1 MKTSKRMAAALL
13 AACMMITSPGTQA
26 WAYQGEKASSEPAKL
41 ERRLKDT
48 EEITDETVLT
58 KKDTGEI
65 TDEIESPAQ
74 DTKTAEKA
82 AEEPGILNFIMQE
95 SEWIQTPGIQNIAV
109 SLGEEGS
116 ALELSL
122 IHI

>member
-48 EEITDETVLT
+48 EEITDETVQTTDDHVQAEKDTEYTDETVQT
-58 KKDTGEI
+58 KKDT
-65 TDEIESPAQ
+65 
-74 DTKTAEKA
+74 K
-82 AEEPGILNFIMQE
+82 N
-95 SEWIQTPGIQNIAV
+95 
-109 SLGEEGS
+109 
-116 ALELSL
+116 
-122 IHI
+122 HR

>member
-1 MKTSKRMAAALL
+1 MAAALL

-109 SLGEEGS
+109 SLGEIGR
-116 ALELSL
+116 A
-122 IHI
+122 HV